1 MGYDIAMKGMIDFYL
16 PKFRRN
22 QDDII
27 WGDFAFQVGKKE
39 IPLKFREF
47 TWELETGEEGHFLL
61 RFHAQSVDRISY
73 AAAYDEMGLLVD
85 DITVE
90 YLSGMTAIT
99 AIPLMCDCEGLGEK
113 GLLPP
118 QILNH
123 YGSFAIKELSLSDAE
138 GESDAENTFALS
150 EKILENYN
158 ETVKM
163 EAAMIRQLVNML
175 RE

>member
-1 MGYDIAMKGMIDFYL
+1 MGYDIIMEGVIDFYL
-16 PKFRRN
+16 PKFRKDR
-22 QDDII
+22 DDLI
-27 WGDFAFQVGKKE
+27 WGDFVFQVGKKE
-39 IPLKFREF
+39 IPLKFKEIA
-47 TWELETGEEGHFLL
+47 WEVGEGEEGHSSL
-61 RFHAQSVDRISY
+61 RFHAQNVDRISY
-73 AAAYDEMGLLVD
+73 AAAYDEVGLLVD

-90 YLSGMTAIT
+90 YFSGMTGIV

-123 YGSFAIKELSLSDAE
+123 YGSFAIKELSLSDAD
-138 GESDAENTFALS
+138 GENKFILS
-150 EKILENYN
+150 EKILDGYN

>member
-1 MGYDIAMKGMIDFYL
+1 MSYDIIMEGVIDFYL
-16 PKFRRN
+16 PKFRKDR
-22 QDDII
+22 DDLIL
-27 WGDFAFQVGKKE
+27 GDFIFQVGKKE
-39 IPLKFREF
+39 IPLKFREIV
-47 TWELETGEEGHFLL
+47 WEMGEGEEGHLLL
-61 RFHAQSVDRISY
+61 RFHAQNVDRISY
-73 AAAYDEMGLLVD
+73 AAAYDEIGLLVD

-90 YLSGMTAIT
+90 YFSGTTGIV

-123 YGSFAIKELSLSDAE
+123 YGSFAIKELSLSDAD
-138 GESDAENTFALS
+138 GENKFVLS
-150 EKILENYN
+150 EKILDGYN

>member
-1 MGYDIAMKGMIDFYL
+1 MGYDIIMEGMIDFYL
-16 PKFRRN
+16 PKFRKDR
-22 QDDII
+22 DELI
-27 WGDFAFQVGKKE
+27 WGDFIFQVGKNE
-39 IPLKFREF
+39 IPLKFREIV
-47 TWELETGEEGHFLL
+47 WEMEAGEEGHFSL
-61 RFHAQSVDRISY
+61 RFHAQNVDRISY
-73 AAAYDEMGLLVD
+73 AAAYDEIGLLAD

-90 YLSGMTAIT
+90 YFSGMKGIVVV
-99 AIPLMCDCEGLGEK
+99 PLMCDCEGLGEK

-123 YGSFAIKELSLSDAE
+123 YGSFAIKALSLSDAD
-138 GESDAENTFALS
+138 GENKFILS
-150 EKILENYN
+150 EKILEGYN